1 MAMNIKVPSLPIAA
15 STSTASGLLL
25 PLGNQALRY
34 VRVTNN
40 SATSGCY
47 VNAGAA
53 GVTATSANICLAPF
67 ETAVLERE
75 PTTDS
80 TLAVLLQSG
89 TATITAVLVGG
100 AD

>member
-1 MAMNIKVPSLPIAA
+1 MAMNIKVPSLPISA
-15 STSTASGLLL
+15 STSTANGTLL
-25 PLGNQALRY
+25 PTGSALRY

-67 ETAVLERE
+67 ETAVFERE
-75 PTTDS
+75 PTTDV
-80 TLAVLLQSG
+80 AVAALLQSG
-89 TATITAVLVGG
+89 TAVVTFCLVGG
-100 AD
+100 PD